1 MQFEELDKRINE
13 AASHHQP
20 AFDTKAWEK
29 MNQLLD
35 KELPQ
40 KKEKKRRIFL
50 FLLFLLPLAAGSFF
64 ILSNQSNKKPVTT
77 LQYISKPSSFEN
89 SSTHEQELKK
99 ETGISKPGDKIEKG
113 LDKTITGNNVNNKKT
128 SLIHAK
134 TQPAVL
140 NTDSQTGVVKNTPT
154 FTRKEKSDKGFMSIT
169 TNPASISST
178 PENDNSNNQ
187 TLSVQATS
195 ETSKNKPAD
204 LIVEKNTMN
213 ENSSINKDSSV
224 STSNTKKNIQS
235 KHLSRWALTFSTGPD
250 VSEANSNSMGK
261 TTMTLGAGIS
271 YSLSKKFTLR
281 TGFYTSKKIYSASA
295 GSYHPPAGYWT
306 YYYDLKKID
315 ANCTVYEIPLTISY
329 NFAQA
334 KKHTWFGSAG
344 LSSYLMKRETYDYT
358 YKDYA
363 GQLQNKSWTIENKNK
378 HYFSVLDLSAG
389 YKYSISK
396 KVSLIAEPYMK
407 LPLSGVGFG
416 KIKLSS
422 GGVLFTVSISAFGKH

>member
-13 AASHHQP
+13 AASQHQP

-40 KKEKKRRIFL
+40 KKERKRRFFFI
-50 FLLFLLPLAAGSFF
+50 LLFLLPLAAGSIF
-64 ILSNQSNKKPVTT
+64 ILSNQSSKKPLTT
-77 LQYISKPSSFEN
+77 LQHINKAKAFEK
-89 SSTHEQELKK
+89 SVTPIAPLQR
-99 ETGISKPGDKIEKG
+99 ETG
-113 LDKTITGNNVNNKKT
+113 LT
-128 SLIHAK
+128 
-134 TQPAVL
+134 
-140 NTDSQTGVVKNTPT
+140 
-154 FTRKEKSDKGFMSIT
+154 
-169 TNPASISST
+169 
-178 PENDNSNNQ
+178 
-187 TLSVQATS
+187 
-195 ETSKNKPAD
+195 KPAENNNEPIQNAAILKENNRNLTLYTSSQNGVAKQAYTKRD
-204 LIVEKNTMN
+204 NKNATGYVSIITEPGSVTTIISTN
-213 ENSSINKDSSV
+213 NAVSKSSVNGSVNTSNDSIQREPVNSTGSIETTKKPESINKDSALRS
-224 STSNTKKNIQS
+224 SEIKNRGNKS
-235 KHLSRWALTFSTGPD
+235 SRFSHWALTFSTGPD
-250 VSEANSNSMGK
+250 ISEANSNSLGK

-271 YSLSKKFTLR
+271 YSISKKFTLR
-281 TGFYTSKKIYSASA
+281 SGFYTSKKIYSASA

-334 KKHTWFGSAG
+334 KKHTWFSSAG
-344 LSSYLMKRETYDYT
+344 LSSYLMKKETYDYT

-363 GQLQNKSWTIENKNK
+363 GQLQNKSWTLENKNK

-396 KVSLIAEPYMK
+396 KVSLMAEPYLK

-422 GGVLFTVSISAFGKH
+422 GGVLFTVNISAFGKH